1 MVVVAAVVIAV
12 LIAAAPMLGSV
23 TGGRI
28 SAAVCEVAGGSDCG
42 DEPGVVG
49 DPVTAG
55 GPSGATPAESSDEDY
70 DREDAGRDAR
80 DSRRDDQRR
89 EEPAP
94 GPGPGPSDP
103 GGGSSTGLGEPV
115 PGESVDW
122 PEAPSWQPVDHGA
135 GDYNSEDARLRDHT
149 VKVLAEGG
157 AHAVSG
163 LWPDASRNL
172 LHFLGN
178 SGEPLNQDVDRILT
192 DVPRLAEEYEF
203 LVDQYGA
210 TAIDSARENGLEGPV
225 SFPLSTGWE
234 SFYIGDSD
242 DANWFRAMGGIQF
255 AIVGQ
260 VTVYPPATEGGAWT
274 YQTETS
280 FVLRDEYNWDEGKST
295 NILGL
300 DVSDEELARL
310 HRAGMAQEFTMTGE
324 SSPMTREG
332 P

>member
-28 SAAVCEVAGGSDCG
+28 SAAVCEMAGGSDCG
-42 DEPGVVG
+42 GEPGVVG

-55 GPSGATPAESSDEDY
+55 EPSSSSPAGSVDEDY

-94 GPGPGPSDP
+94 GPGPADP
-103 GGGSSTGLGEPV
+103 GGDSPTELGDPV
-115 PGESVDW
+115 PGESADW
-122 PEAPSWQPVDHGA
+122 PEAPSWQPVDEGA
-135 GDYNSEDARLRDHT
+135 GEYNSEDARARDHA
-149 VKVLAEGG
+149 VKFLAEGG
-157 AHAVSG
+157 AHALSG
-163 LWPDASRNL
+163 TWPDASRNL

-178 SGEPLNQDVDRILT
+178 TGEPLDQDVDRILG
-192 DVPRLAEEYEF
+192 DVPRLAGEYEQR
-203 LVDQYGA
+203 VDFYGQ
-210 TAIDSARENGLEGPV
+210 TAIETAQHNGADGPV
-225 SFPLSTGWE
+225 TFPLSTSWTG
-234 SFYIGDSD
+234 FYIGDSD
-242 DANWFRAMGGIQF
+242 DPNWFRAMGGIEY

-260 VTVYPPATEGGAWT
+260 VTVYPPSTEGGDWT
-274 YQTETS
+274 YQSETS
-280 FVLRDEYNWDEGKST
+280 FVLRDEYNWDADKST

-300 DVSDEELARL
+300 EVSDDELARL
-310 HRAGMAQEFTMTGE
+310 HRAGLAQEFTMTGE
-324 SSPMTREG
+324 SMRMTREG